1 MVRLLVCR
9 ICVLLVNNMKAKV
22 FKEYSAGFPCYSLLH
37 IFELEAEEYMV
48 DMLNVKPLVRNEI
61 SMAYLFPAL
70 QARPVVKCVEY
81 KTVVHEIVVN
91 DTEDYETVEY
101 ETVVCDEMP
110 MFPVK
115 MVSLLQPI
123 NSDLVMNELPAVA
136 VEDLLSAPVDILHI
150 DLLHIALQRLLV
162 RPDFIRHRLQ
172 L

>member
-1 MVRLLVCR
+1 M
-9 ICVLLVNNMKAKV
+9 
-22 FKEYSAGFPCYSLLH
+22 
-37 IFELEAEEYMV
+37 
-48 DMLNVKPLVRNEI
+48 
-61 SMAYLFPAL
+61 
-70 QARPVVKCVEY
+70 
-81 KTVVHEIVVN
+81 VHETVVN

-115 MVSLLQPI
+115 MVSLLQPS

-150 DLLHIALQRLLV
+150 ALQRLLV

>member
-1 MVRLLVCR
+1 
-9 ICVLLVNNMKAKV
+9 
-22 FKEYSAGFPCYSLLH
+22 
-37 IFELEAEEYMV
+37 
-48 DMLNVKPLVRNEI
+48 
-61 SMAYLFPAL
+61 MAYLFPAL

-115 MVSLLQPI
+115 MVSLLQP
-123 NSDLVMNELPAVA
+123 SKPDLVMNELPAVA

-172 L
+172 LLASEAL

>member
-1 MVRLLVCR
+1 MLLTYEV
-9 ICVLLVNNMKAKV
+9 CVLFVDNVKAKV

-37 IFELEAEEYMV
+37 TFELEAEKYMV
-48 DMLNVKPLVRNEI
+48 VMLNDKPLVRNEI
-61 SMAYLFPAL
+61 SMRYLFPAL

-115 MVSLLQPI
+115 MVSLLQPS
-123 NSDLVMNELPAVA
+123 NSELVMNELPAVA
-136 VEDLLSAPVDILHI
+136 VEDLLSAPVDILYI
-150 DLLHIALQRLLV
+150 DLLNIALQFLLV

>member
-1 MVRLLVCR
+1 MPIDKLVAR
-9 ICVLLVNNMKAKV
+9 
-22 FKEYSAGFPCYSLLH
+22 
-37 IFELEAEEYMV
+37 
-48 DMLNVKPLVRNEI
+48 DEI
-61 SMAYLFPAL
+61 TMAYLFLAL
-70 QARPVVKCVEY
+70 RARLVVKSVEY

-115 MVSLLQPI
+115 MVSLLQPS

-136 VEDLLSAPVDILHI
+136 VEDLLSAPVDVLHI
-150 DLLHIALQRLLV
+150 DLLHHALQRLLV
-162 RPDFIRHRLQ
+162 RPDFFRHRLQ